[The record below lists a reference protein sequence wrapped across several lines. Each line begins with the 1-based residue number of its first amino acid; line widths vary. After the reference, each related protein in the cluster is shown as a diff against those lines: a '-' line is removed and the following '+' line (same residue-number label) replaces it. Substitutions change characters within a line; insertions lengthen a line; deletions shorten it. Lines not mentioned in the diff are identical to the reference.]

1 MKMQQA
7 ITGTSDKLIKLH
19 HGLCPTEPSVPNGI
33 KYLWTFFGQDTLLLS
48 LHNFLSLVFAR
59 LPPPRLADFQSTATK
74 LKRLKE
80 ENDVLRQ
87 TLIKQRQQQAADG

>member
-1 MKMQQA
+1 
-7 ITGTSDKLIKLH
+7 
-19 HGLCPTEPSVPNGI
+19 
-33 KYLWTFFGQDTLLLS
+33 LLS

-59 LPPPRLADFQSTATK
+59 LPPPRLADFQSTSTK

-87 TLIKQRQQQAADG
+87 TLIKQRQQAAAAAAASERLVWLWAADFYSLESFVSTREY